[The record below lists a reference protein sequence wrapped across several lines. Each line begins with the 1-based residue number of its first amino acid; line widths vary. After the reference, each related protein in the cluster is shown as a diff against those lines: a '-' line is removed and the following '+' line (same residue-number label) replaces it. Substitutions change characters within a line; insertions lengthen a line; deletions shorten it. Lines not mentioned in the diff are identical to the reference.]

1 LHSFGKQTNESLK
14 NRIMKIS
21 FLLVASA
28 LFFGASVQAQNSDGA
43 KLTAESMI
51 VDYGEVPYKGDGVRD
66 FVFKNE
72 GKQPLMITNA
82 KGSCGCT
89 VPEWPKDPIRPG
101 AKGVIKIKYD
111 TARPGMISKTV
122 TITTNEVE
130 SMDDAGNPQYKQH
143 VVRIT
148 GNVKQ
153 PPASGGLPVNN
164 NSGVPGE

>member
-1 LHSFGKQTNESLK
+1 
-14 NRIMKIS
+14 
-21 FLLVASA
+21 V
-28 LFFGASVQAQNSDGA
+28 V
-43 KLTAESMI
+43 
-51 VDYGEVPYKGDGVRD
+51 
-66 FVFKNE
+66 
-72 GKQPLMITNA
+72 
-82 KGSCGCT
+82 
-89 VPEWPKDPIRPG
+89 
-101 AKGVIKIKYD
+101 KIKYD

>member
-1 LHSFGKQTNESLK
+1 
-14 NRIMKIS
+14 MKIS
-21 FLLVASA
+21 VLLVASA

-66 FVFKNE
+66 FIFKNE